1 MANNEIKTN
10 AEIYREQRKER
21 LEKAKKKKHS
31 AKKDRAIRIIV
42 KTILILVC
50 IGLIGGF
57 TGNLLLNVFNVP
69 QKVITVASYNDTKLS
84 AAEYNYYYMSLYNQI
99 YQMSYQYESAY
110 SSYGSGYGV
119 YFTGFDMSKDPAEQ
133 DYPASEDVPETV
145 ETWADYFREM
155 ASTRAFLMDE
165 MYKKATSEEAKKA
178 GFEISE
184 ERMAEIKTEIDES
197 IKSLEESAK
206 EASFALDNYIARV
219 CGEGLTEKSYR
230 ALVEKDTIAQEYLTW
245 YKEHTT
251 ESDTKDEIANYFNE
265 NKADFLTVSARLF
278 EVSYAEP
285 EEGSKDTAYTKAEAQ
300 NRANEF
306 KSKITNEAS
315 FITLAKE
322 YAPASL
328 KETFENDAATLLK
341 DVKADSISSN
351 EAITDWLF
359 SESRSIG
366 DTTVIE
372 DEASQSFC
380 VLYAVS
386 PASRDESVSS
396 TSVRHIL
403 IQAETTDE
411 KGNSLDKDVIEKNF
425 ADAKAEAEKLMQTW
439 KDNGATEEAFIALIA
454 DNTDDTASIETDG
467 LYDDVKAGGNYVAE
481 FTNWAIDPARKPGDA
496 DLVKTEF
503 GYHFMYFVEAS
514 GDATWES
521 EVRSTMGTAA
531 YDTLVNDH
539 YEDVEEKLESN
550 DTFLKYFADRLQKTI
565 SARY

>member
-21 LEKAKKKKHS
+21 LEKAAKKKHS
-31 AKKDRAIRIIV
+31 AKKDKAIRIIV
-42 KTILILVC
+42 KTIVILVC
-50 IGLIGGF
+50 VGLVGGF

-69 QKVITVASYNDTKLS
+69 QKVLTVATYNDTKLS
-84 AAEYNYYYMSLYNQI
+84 GTEYNYYYMSLFNQI

-119 YFTGFDMSKDPAEQ
+119 YFTGFDMSQDPAEQ
-133 DYPASEDVPETV
+133 EYQYDDAPEGV
-145 ETWADYFREM
+145 KTWADYFRAM

-165 MYKKATSEEAKKA
+165 MYKKATSEEAKAA

-184 ERMAEIKTEIDES
+184 ERMTEIKTEIDEA
-197 IKSLEESAK
+197 ITSLEESAK
-206 EASFALDNYIARV
+206 EAQFSLDNYIART

-230 ALVEKDTIAQEYLTW
+230 ELLEKDTIAQEYLTW
-245 YKEHTT
+245 YQEHTT
-251 ESDTKDEIANYFNE
+251 DSYTKEELAKYFEE
-265 NKADFLTVSARLF
+265 NKGDFVTVSARVF
-278 EVSYAEP
+278 EVSYAEA
-285 EEGSKDTAYTKAEAQ
+285 EEGSEDEAYTKEQAQ

-306 KSKITNEAS
+306 KSKIKNEET
-315 FITLAKE
+315 FISLAKE
-322 YAPASL
+322 YAPESL
-328 KETFENDAATLLK
+328 KETYESDSATLLS
-341 DVKADSISSN
+341 DVHASDISSN
-351 EAITDWLF
+351 EAVTEWLF
-359 SESRSIG
+359 SDSRSIG

-372 DEASQSFC
+372 DEAAQSFTI
-380 VLYAVS
+380 LYLVS

-411 KGNSLDKDVIEKNF
+411 EGNSLAADVIEKNF

-467 LYDDVKAGGNYVAE
+467 LYDDVAAGGNYVAE
-481 FTNWAIDPARKPGDA
+481 FTNWAIDPARKPGDTG
-496 DLVKTEF
+496 LVKTEF

-514 GDATWES
+514 SDTAWES
-521 EVRSTMGTAA
+521 EVRSTLASNDYNA
-531 YDTLVNDH
+531 LVDGI
-539 YEDVEEKLESN
+539 YEDIEEKLQSN
-550 DTFLKYFADRLQKTI
+550 DTFLNFFANRLEKSI
-565 SARY
+565 STRY

>member
-21 LEKAKKKKHS
+21 LEKAAKKKHS
-31 AKKDRAIRIIV
+31 AKKDKAIRIIV
-42 KTILILVC
+42 KTIVILVC
-50 IGLIGGF
+50 VGLVGGF

-69 QKVITVASYNDTKLS
+69 QKLLTVATYNDTKLS
-84 AAEYNYYYMSLYNQI
+84 GTEYNYYYMSLFNQI

-133 DYPASEDVPETV
+133 EYQYDDAPEGV
-145 ETWADYFREM
+145 KTWADYFRAM

-165 MYKKATSEEAKKA
+165 MYKKATSEEAKAA

-184 ERMAEIKTEIDES
+184 ERMTEIQTEIDEA
-197 IKSLEESAK
+197 ITSLEESAK
-206 EASFALDNYIARV
+206 EAQFSLDNYIART

-230 ALVEKDTIAQEYLTW
+230 ELLEKDTIAQEYLTW
-245 YKEHTT
+245 YQEHTT
-251 ESDTKDEIANYFNE
+251 DSYTKEELAKYFEE
-265 NKADFLTVSARLF
+265 NKGDFVTVSARIF
-278 EVSYAEP
+278 EVSYAEA
-285 EEGSKDTAYTKAEAQ
+285 EEGSEDEAYTKEQAQ

-306 KSKITNEAS
+306 KSKIKNEET
-315 FITLAKE
+315 FISLAKE
-322 YAPASL
+322 YAPESL
-328 KETFENDAATLLK
+328 KETYESDSATLLS
-341 DVKADSISSN
+341 DVHASDISSN
-351 EAITDWLF
+351 EAVTEWLF
-359 SESRSIG
+359 SDSRSIG

-372 DEASQSFC
+372 DEAAQSFTI
-380 VLYAVS
+380 LYLVS

-411 KGNSLDKDVIEKNF
+411 EGNSLAQDVVTKNF
-425 ADAKAEAEKLMQTW
+425 EDAKVKAEKVMQQW

-467 LYDDVKAGGNYVAE
+467 LYDDVAAGGNYVAE
-481 FTNWAIDPARKPGDA
+481 FTNWAIDPARKPGDTG
-496 DLVKTEF
+496 LVKTEF

-514 GDATWES
+514 SDTAWES
-521 EVRSTMGTAA
+521 EVRSTLASND
-531 YDTLVNDH
+531 YDALVDGI
-539 YEDVEEKLESN
+539 YEDIEEKLQSN
-550 DTFLKYFADRLQKTI
+550 DTFLNFFANRLEKSI
-565 SARY
+565 STRY